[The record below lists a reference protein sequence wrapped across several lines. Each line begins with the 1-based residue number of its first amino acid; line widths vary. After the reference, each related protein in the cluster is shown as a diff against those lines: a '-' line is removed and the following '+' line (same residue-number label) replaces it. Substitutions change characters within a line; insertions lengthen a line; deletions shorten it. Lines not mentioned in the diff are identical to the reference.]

1 MGHRKFIRPNKRAMM
16 PLLENTSISD
26 DEFESI
32 MRELH
37 KSQGKPEPRG
47 YMRNRDVISH
57 PVPECMC
64 KHKRGIF

>member
-1 MGHRKFIRPNKRAMM
+1 ML
-16 PLLENTSISD
+16 PLFEDTSIGD
-26 DEFESI
+26 DEFGSV

-37 KSQGKPEPRG
+37 RKSQGKPEPRG

-64 KHKRGIF
+64 KHKTGIF